1 MKGKR
6 KLVLNSIL
14 VLFIITLLCF
24 SAQASE
30 WKLLYQPPQRVPA
43 GQRQGVPQG
52 APQGMPQEIRG
63 GISLGWINQLAVH
76 PTKPNVLYAATE
88 GAGFAVSEDGGKTWV
103 PRNQGFTTAEE
114 GTVSGYQVR
123 CLAVD
128 PSKPETVYAGMAAFG
143 VFKTTDAGNTW
154 NTISDTLEDTFTKA
168 MAIHPA
174 KTDTVYLGTDGGGVY
189 RYDVKAD
196 EWTEIVKGLKNTYV
210 KAIVMDPKDPKV
222 IYVATDGF
230 IGKTIDGGDNW
241 SLVSNG
247 LTSRYILCLAMDP
260 KDSKVLYA
268 GTDGGGLFKTVDGGE
283 KWEAIGGDIWMAK
296 PAAEDFAAPT
306 TDIESS
312 LITSSVVINPADN
325 SIIYAA
331 NPNGVFRSVDA
342 GKTWAQINTGLTSTV
357 IKSLAVSNTKPAVVY
372 AGSSNSNL
380 FAYTEE

>member
-1 MKGKR
+1 M
-6 KLVLNSIL
+6 
-14 VLFIITLLCF
+14 
-24 SAQASE
+24 
-30 WKLLYQPPQRVPA
+30 
-43 GQRQGVPQG
+43 
-52 APQGMPQEIRG
+52 
-63 GISLGWINQLAVH
+63 
-76 PTKPNVLYAATE
+76 
-88 GAGFAVSEDGGKTWV
+88 
-103 PRNQGFTTAEE
+103 
-114 GTVSGYQVR
+114 
-123 CLAVD
+123 
-128 PSKPETVYAGMAAFG
+128 
-143 VFKTTDAGNTW
+143 
-154 NTISDTLEDTFTKA
+154 
-168 MAIHPA
+168 
-174 KTDTVYLGTDGGGVY
+174 Y

-196 EWTEIVKGLKNTYV
+196 EWTEIVKGLKNTYI

-283 KWEAIGGDIWMAK
+283 KWEAVGGDIWMAK

-331 NPNGVFRSVDA
+331 NPNGVFRSADA

-372 AGSSNSNL
+372 ASSSNSNL